1 MKTISLLIITI
12 LFFNCTKQKQSSHS
26 YTKNKKQHLT
36 EDNNILKDSSHF
48 HKKDSTKEN
57 KKENIDIKIIRATIR
72 ESSYSDHKD
81 IEIVFKNTGK
91 KTIKA
96 IKFEWS
102 CVNSFDEPASGK
114 YFYGEGNYQEKSA
127 ILLKPGQTQTE
138 YWEDFSTDADKV
150 TKIKATYIV
159 YTDGTKMETSKP

>member
-1 MKTISLLIITI
+1 MKPLSLLIITI
-12 LFFNCTKQKQSSHS
+12 LFFNCTKQKHASHN
-26 YTKNKKQHLT
+26 YTKNKEQHLT
-36 EDNNILKDSSHF
+36 DNNNILKDSSHF
-48 HKKDSTKEN
+48 YKKDSAKEN
-57 KKENIDIKIIRATIR
+57 KIETHDIKIIRATIR

-81 IEIVFKNTGK
+81 IEIVFKNTSK

-102 CVNSFDEPASGK
+102 CVNSFDEPANGK
-114 YFYGEGNYQEKSA
+114 YFYGEGNYKEKST

-159 YTDGTKMETSKP
+159 YTDGTKWQLHN

>member
-12 LFFNCTKQKQSSHS
+12 LFFNCTKQKHASNN

-36 EDNNILKDSSHF
+36 DNNNILKDSSHF

-102 CVNSFDEPASGK
+102 CVNSFDEPANGK

-127 ILLKPGQTQTE
+127 ILLKPDQTQTE
-138 YWEDFSTDADKV
+138 YWEDFSTDANKV

-159 YTDGTKMETSKP
+159 YTDGTKWKLNN

>member
-12 LFFNCTKQKQSSHS
+12 LLFNCNKPKQVSNN
-26 YTKNKKQHLT
+26 YTKNKKQHLA
-36 EDNNILKDSSHF
+36 ESNNISKDSSDF
-48 HKKDSTKEN
+48 YKKDSIKEN
-57 KKENIDIKIIRATIR
+57 KIETHDIKIIRATIR

-81 IEIVFKNTGK
+81 IEIIFKNTGK

-159 YTDGTKMETSKP
+159 YTDGTKWKLNN

>member
-1 MKTISLLIITI
+1 MKIISLLIITI
-12 LFFNCTKQKQSSHS
+12 LFFNCNKNKHASSN
-26 YTKNKKQHLT
+26 YTKNKKQHLV
-36 EDNNILKDSSHF
+36 ENNNILKDSSHF
-48 HKKDSTKEN
+48 YKKDSTTEN
-57 KKENIDIKIIRATIR
+57 KKENIDIKIIKATIR

-102 CVNSFDEPASGK
+102 CVNSFDEPANGK
-114 YFYGEGNYQEKSA
+114 YFYAEGNYKEKSA

-159 YTDGTKMETSKP
+159 YTDCTKWKLHN